1 MKIKY
6 PNPSV
11 NPDVKLTT
19 NNKVKQ
25 NQHFEH
31 RGMVFEHAL
40 NRSNE
45 YYRNRDI
52 AYIYKKPT
60 PVQIV
65 KVDYQKRSSARI
77 VEAYYQTPS
86 TTDYNGIYK
95 GYYIDYE
102 AKETNNKTFPFK
114 NIFPHQINHLKNCK
128 RHGGIAFVII
138 FFRTY
143 DKIYIIDINEFL
155 KYYESDEKKSISM
168 DKISEIGV
176 EVKIGYTPEI
186 DYLKAVDEL
195 YKI

>member
-65 KVDYQKRSSARI
+65 KVDYPKRSSARI